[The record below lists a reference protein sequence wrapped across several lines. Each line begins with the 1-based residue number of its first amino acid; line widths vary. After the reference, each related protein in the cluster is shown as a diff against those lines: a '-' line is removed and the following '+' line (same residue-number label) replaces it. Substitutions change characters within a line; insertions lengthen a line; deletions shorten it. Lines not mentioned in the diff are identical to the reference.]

1 MNICRGWCLILY
13 YSTSKVNNRMN
24 SQTLADQ
31 ETGRICVWRTHLWR
45 RCSLCRRA
53 AIRDDD
59 GGENPRESEAVM
71 ARGIPAMGSRRM
83 WEVVEGMSRRW
94 PVGERTSVAQRLT
107 LRYGG
112 SDLSRRWTVPGVS
125 ARDGARGN
133 TWIGFPSPSAWTSIQ
148 RSNLV
153 RDQFPRGLPAPGKGQ
168 DPDGDMD
175 CKSSLRVLVY
185 LPPVE
190 YTVNTLCA
198 GWHALSS

>member
-71 ARGIPAMGSRRM
+71 ARGIPAMGESSNVRGRRRD
-83 WEVVEGMSRRW
+83 VEAVACGGTDIGGAAPHAEIWRQRPEQTVNRAWRLSTRR
-94 PVGERTSVAQRLT
+94 R
-107 LRYGG
+107 
-112 SDLSRRWTVPGVS
+112 
-125 ARDGARGN
+125 
-133 TWIGFPSPSAWTSIQ
+133 
-148 RSNLV
+148 
-153 RDQFPRGLPAPGKGQ
+153 PGKYV
-168 DPDGDMD
+168 DRISLPLRMD
-175 CKSSLRVLVY
+175 FHTAKQSG
-185 LPPVE
+185 P
-190 YTVNTLCA
+190 
-198 GWHALSS
+198 